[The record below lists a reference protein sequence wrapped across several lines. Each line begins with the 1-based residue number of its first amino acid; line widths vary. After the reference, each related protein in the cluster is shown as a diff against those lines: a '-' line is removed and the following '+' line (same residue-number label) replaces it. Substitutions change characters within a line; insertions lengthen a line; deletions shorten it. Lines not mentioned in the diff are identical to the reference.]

1 MTEND
6 VPETE
11 IVNCCPATGVVIVT
25 AEPLTDSAAVSAAMS
40 VAVFHCPSLPPSLV
54 VSPARY
60 SASPCDVTRRTSASA
75 PTGMRT
81 YLSRHPATSMKN
93 TFSFAPTL
101 AFHDGVKGALV
112 TFPFRVWCFR
122 ALL

>member
-1 MTEND
+1 M
-6 VPETE
+6 PETE